1 MARLIKG
8 PETDQH
14 LKAFELYYGMGS
26 SRSLPAL
33 AKEVGM
39 SETAVKGWSRT
50 FNWTKRI
57 EDRDQEVAH
66 ELNRKAAKIA
76 ATRKM
81 AYLDTINIG
90 MEQFAEGLR
99 NNTIQVRSVGDAE
112 KLVNMYM
119 KLIGETQIHQ
129 TNVMVVTAA
138 DIIKAEKQV
147 RDVGGTTLDIDLSDY
162 SISDAGEVDSPENNR
177 LN

>member
-8 PETDQH
+8 PESDQH
-14 LKAFELYYGMGS
+14 MKAFELYYGMGS

-33 AKEVGM
+33 ARELGM

-76 ATRKM
+76 ASRKM

-90 MEQFAEGLR
+90 MEKFEEGIK
-99 NNTIQVRSVGDAE
+99 NGSIQVRSVADAE

-119 KLIGETQIHQ
+119 KLIGESQIHQ
-129 TNVMVVTAA
+129 TNVMVITAA
-138 DIIKAEKQV
+138 DIIKAERQMK
-147 RDVGGTTLDIDLSDY
+147 DVGGTIDIDLGEY
-162 SISDAGEVDSPENNR
+162 SVGDTGENDNTKDIRIN
-177 LN
+177 